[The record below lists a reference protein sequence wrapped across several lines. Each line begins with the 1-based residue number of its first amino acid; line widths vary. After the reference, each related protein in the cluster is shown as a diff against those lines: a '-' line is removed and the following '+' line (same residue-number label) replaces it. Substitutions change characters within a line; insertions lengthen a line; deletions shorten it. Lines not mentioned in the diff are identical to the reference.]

1 MDRIGPREIHR
12 ILAVTDSLQLHRE
25 SISVPLATRG
35 EGNVRLLGERIE
47 IVAPA
52 GDFEAWLQNLPARIQ
67 ALDLTRVRRS
77 ESTW

>member
-1 MDRIGPREIHR
+1 MDRVGPREIHR
-12 ILAVTDSLQLHRE
+12 ILAVTDSLHLHRE

-52 GDFEAWLQNLPARIQ
+52 DGDFDSWLQSLPGQIQ
-67 ALDLTRVRRS
+67 ALELTRVRRS
-77 ESTW
+77 E

>member
-1 MDRIGPREIHR
+1 MDRVGPREIHR
-12 ILAVTDSLQLHRE
+12 ILGVTDSLHLHRE
-25 SISVPLATRG
+25 SVSVTLATRG

-52 GDFEAWLQNLPARIQ
+52 AGDFEAWLQNLPARIR

-77 ESTW
+77 E

>member
-1 MDRIGPREIHR
+1 MDRVGPREIHR
-12 ILAVTDSLQLHRE
+12 ILAVTDSLLLHRE

-35 EGNVRLLGERIE
+35 EGSVRLLGERIE

-52 GDFEAWLQNLPARIQ
+52 AGNFDSWLQTLPAQIQ

-77 ESTW
+77 E